1 MAEKKQQRIQVDVAE
16 MIDKIDRYPEAAGV
30 DSEMWA
36 EMTYPQK
43 LRYLLKQQLKVVDEA
58 LEEMDE

>member
-30 DSEMWA
+30 DAEMWA

-43 LRYLLKQQLKVVDEA
+43 LRCLLKQQLKVVDEA